1 MHQEVYR
8 KSRDRSLRWLPR
20 SAKAGEKEAILLQ
33 CFVLSY
39 ECSERAAHHSRC
51 YGSSSLEA
59 SNGRTCAIKQQQM

>member
-1 MHQEVYR
+1 MI
-8 KSRDRSLRWLPR
+8 
-20 SAKAGEKEAILLQ
+20 AKKRESGGKEAILLQ